1 MSILTLPPPTVP
13 MPAAPAASEA
23 AVSDAAIDA
32 ALREHFGFDALR
44 RGQREAVASVLGGSD
59 TLVVMP
65 TGAGKSLVYQLSAC
79 LSDGVTVV
87 ISPLIALMKDQVDAL
102 HRRGIP
108 AVALNSSQGE
118 DERREGLQALR
129 SGDVRLVYVAP
140 ERLRN
145 RAFLGALAEASV
157 ALLAVDEAHCVSQ
170 WGHDFRPDYLQIA
183 RARQR
188 MGNPTTVAL
197 TATATPRVQ
206 DDILATL
213 GIDQAARVVTGFN
226 RPNLFFNV
234 QATPTANDKRRALRA
249 FLGEHEGEAGLVYV
263 STRKQCE
270 DVARFIKDE
279 VGHAVRAYHAGLPD
293 AERTEVQDEFMT
305 GGLDLVV
312 ATNAFGMGVD
322 RADVRFVV
330 HWGIPATLEAYYQE
344 AGRAGRD
351 GEPAEALL
359 FYATHDASLRE
370 WFIEQ
375 YAPAERDLRAI
386 HRHLVREA
394 ESEWV
399 TVDQEVVAERVDQH
413 PVGARVGISLLERM
427 GVLERGE
434 DLGPLRQ
441 YAVRGWDSERAGRV
455 LERSA
460 ERQRAKRRSLAR
472 MTAYAESDAC
482 RRQLLLDHF
491 GDPEPPVA
499 ERCCDN
505 CLVAAELAEAPD
517 ELPAFES
524 LPMAARIAIG
534 LLDLVRRLRWSVGRK
549 TLVKILSGSKA
560 AGMDRREYTESPY
573 YGRLGYLSQDDI
585 DSLYKQ
591 LIATGYL
598 KVVGSEFPVVELTV
612 SGKRAL
618 AHREAIAL
626 DMPASASRSTASK
639 GSSAAVPDAPLGAE
653 AAGLLVD
660 LKSWRT
666 EQAREQEV
674 PPYVVFND
682 RTLEA
687 LARARPQNDED
698 LLAVKGIGPAKLERY
713 GADLLALLAGEDGG

>member
-1 MSILTLPPPTVP
+1 MQTTAPP
-13 MPAAPAASEA
+13 
-23 AVSDAAIDA
+23 SDAAIDA

-44 RGQREAVASVLGGSD
+44 RGQREAVAAVLGGSD

-65 TGAGKSLVYQLSAC
+65 TGAGKSLVYQLAAC

-102 HRRGIP
+102 KRRGIP
-108 AVALNSSQGE
+108 AVALNSAQDAE
-118 DERREGLQALR
+118 AQRAGLRALR
-129 SGDVRLVYVAP
+129 SGKVRLVYVAP

-145 RAFLGALAEASV
+145 RAFLGALAEARV

-183 RARQR
+183 RARHH
-188 MGNPTTVAL
+188 MGDPTTVAL

-213 GIDQAARVVTGFN
+213 GTPSAERVVTGFN

-234 QATPTANDKRRALRA
+234 QATPAANDKRRALKA
-249 FLGEHEGEAGLVYV
+249 FLEENSGAGLIYV
-263 STRKQCE
+263 STRKQCD
-270 DVARFIKDE
+270 DVTRFVRAE
-279 VGHAVRAYHAGLPD
+279 LGREVRAYHAGLPD

-305 GGLDLVV
+305 GGLGLVV

-330 HWGIPATLEAYYQE
+330 HWGIPASLEAYYQE

-351 GEPAEALL
+351 GGPAEALL

-370 WFIEQ
+370 WFIDQ

-386 HRHLVREA
+386 HRHLARQA
-394 ESEWV
+394 EREWV

-427 GVLERGE
+427 GMLERGE

-441 YAVRGWDSERAGRV
+441 YAVRAWDSAQAGRV
-455 LERSA
+455 LARSA
-460 ERQRAKRRSLAR
+460 ERQRAKRESLAR
-472 MTAYAESDAC
+472 MTGYAEADAC

-491 GDPEPPVA
+491 GDPEPPEA
-499 ERCCDN
+499 ARCCDN
-505 CLVAAELAEAPD
+505 CLVAAQIAEAPD

-573 YGRLGYLSQDDI
+573 YGRLSFMSQDDI
-585 DSLYKQ
+585 DGLYKQ
-591 LIATGYL
+591 LIARGYL
-598 KVVGSEFPVVELTV
+598 KVVGAEYPVVELTAL
-612 SGKRAL
+612 GKRAL
-618 AHREAIAL
+618 AHREAVAL
-626 DMPASASRSTASK
+626 DVPASASRSASPK
-639 GSSAAVPDAPLGAE
+639 RTEEPGEPLDADAADLF
-653 AAGLLVD
+653 AA
-660 LKSWRT
+660 LKAWRT

-674 PPYVVFND
+674 PSYVVFND

-687 LARARPQNDED
+687 LARARPQDED
-698 LLAVKGIGPAKLERY
+698 ALLAVKGVGPAKLERY
-713 GADLLALLAGEDGG
+713 GADVLRMVAEAE

>member
-1 MSILTLPPPTVP
+1 MPSPPAVPDAPTD
-13 MPAAPAASEA
+13 
-23 AVSDAAIDA
+23 DAAIDA

-44 RGQREAVASVLGGSD
+44 RGQREAVASVLGGRD

-65 TGAGKSLVYQLSAC
+65 TGAGKSLVYQLAAC

-102 HRRGIP
+102 GRRGIP
-108 AVALNSSQGE
+108 AVALNSSQDVE
-118 DERREGLQALR
+118 AQRAGLRALR
-129 SGDVRLVYVAP
+129 NGDVRLVYVAP

-183 RARQR
+183 RARHR
-188 MGNPTTVAL
+188 MGDPTTVAL

-213 GIDQAARVVTGFN
+213 GTEAAERVVTGFN
-226 RPNLFFNV
+226 RPNLLFDV
-234 QATPTANDKRRALRA
+234 RATPSAADKRRALKE
-249 FLGEHEGEAGLVYV
+249 FLGEQQGAGLIYV
-263 STRKQCE
+263 STRKQCDE
-270 DVARFIKDE
+270 VTRFVRDE
-279 VGHAVRAYHAGLPD
+279 VGRAVRAYHAGLPD
-293 AERTEVQDEFMT
+293 AERTSVQDEFMT

-359 FYATHDASLRE
+359 FYATSDASLRE
-370 WFIEQ
+370 WFIDQ
-375 YAPAERDLRAI
+375 NAPAERDLRAL
-386 HRHLVREA
+386 HRHLAREA
-394 ESEWV
+394 GDGW
-399 TVDQEVVAERVDQH
+399 TAVDQDAVAQRIDQH
-413 PVGARVGISLLERM
+413 PVGARVGMSLLERM
-427 GVLERGE
+427 GMLERGE

-441 YAVRGWDSERAGRV
+441 YSVGPWDKDSAGRV
-455 LERSA
+455 LARSA
-460 ERQRAKRRSLAR
+460 ERERAKRRALAG

-482 RRQLLLDHF
+482 RRQLILDHF
-491 GDPEPPVA
+491 GDREPPVA

-505 CLVAAELAEAPD
+505 CLVAAQIAEAPD

-524 LPMAARIAIG
+524 LPMSARIGLG
-534 LLDLVRRLRWSVGRK
+534 LLDATRRLRWSVGRK
-549 TLVKILSGSKA
+549 TLVKLLAGSKA
-560 AGMDRREYTESPY
+560 SGMDRREYVESPY
-573 YGRLGYLSQDDI
+573 YGRLGFMAQDDI
-585 DSLYKQ
+585 DALYKR
-591 LIATGYL
+591 LIADGYL
-598 KVVGSEFPVVELTV
+598 KVVGSEFPVVELTAT
-612 SGKRAL
+612 GKRAL
-618 AHREAIAL
+618 AHRETIEL
-626 DMPASASRSTASK
+626 DMPASARGASPK
-639 GSSAAVPDAPLGAE
+639 RGPGVPDAPLDDE
-653 AAGLLVD
+653 TAALFQT
-660 LKSWRT
+660 LKAWRT
-666 EQAREQEV
+666 EQAQAQDV

-687 LARARPQNDED
+687 LARARPHDD
-698 LLAVKGIGPAKLERY
+698 AALLAVKGVGPAKLERY
-713 GADLLALLAGEDGG
+713 GADVLRMVEGREDRG

>member
-1 MSILTLPPPTVP
+1 
-13 MPAAPAASEA
+13 MPIAP

-65 TGAGKSLVYQLSAC
+65 TGAGKSLVYQLAAC

-102 HRRGIP
+102 ERRGIP
-108 AVALNSSQGE
+108 AVALNSSLGAEEQ
-118 DERREGLQALR
+118 RAGLRALR
-129 SGDVRLVYVAP
+129 NGEVRLVYVAP

-157 ALLAVDEAHCVSQ
+157 ALLAVDEAHCISQ

-183 RARQR
+183 RARHR
-188 MGNPTTVAL
+188 MGDPTTVAL

-213 GIDQAARVVTGFN
+213 GTERAERVVTGFN

-234 QATPTANDKRRALRA
+234 QATPTANDKRRALNA
-249 FLGEHEGEAGLVYV
+249 FLDEHDGAGLVYV

-270 DVARFIKDE
+270 DVTRFIRDE
-279 VGHAVRAYHAGLPD
+279 VGRTVQAYHAGLPD
-293 AERTEVQDEFMT
+293 AERTEVQDAFMT
-305 GGLDLVV
+305 GDLDLVV

-359 FYATHDASLRE
+359 FYATHDAALRE

-399 TVDQEVVAERVDQH
+399 TVDQELVAERVEQH

-427 GVLERGE
+427 GMLERGE

-441 YAVRGWDSERAGRV
+441 YAIRAWDGEKADRV

-460 ERQRAKRRSLAR
+460 ERQRAKRQALAR

-505 CLVAAELAEAPD
+505 CLVAAQVAEAPD

-524 LPMAARIAIG
+524 LPMASRIAIG

-549 TLVKILSGSKA
+549 TLAKILAGSKA

-573 YGRLGYLSQDDI
+573 YGRLGFMSQDDI

-591 LIATGYL
+591 LIAIGYL
-598 KVVGSEFPVVELTV
+598 KVVGSEYPVVELTAL
-612 SGKRAL
+612 GKRAL
-618 AHREAIAL
+618 AHREAITL
-626 DMPASASRSTASK
+626 DMPTSASARGGSSK
-639 GSSAAVPDAPLGAE
+639 GASSVVPDEPLDAD
-653 AAGLLVD
+653 AAGLFAE
-660 LKSWRT
+660 LKAWRT
-666 EQAREQEV
+666 EQARAQVV

-682 RTLEA
+682 RTLDA
-687 LARARPQNDED
+687 LARARPQDED
-698 LLAVKGIGPAKLERY
+698 ALLAIKGIGPAKLERY
-713 GADLLALLAGEDGG
+713 GADVLRIIADA